1 MVLGSFVL
9 PYQDVSIRIWD
20 LGRGR
25 RERKDLL
32 RFRNAWEVPLN
43 SMVRSNV
50 RVAVTLA
57 ATLKSA
63 QCK

>member
-1 MVLGSFVL
+1 
-9 PYQDVSIRIWD
+9 
-20 LGRGR
+20 
-25 RERKDLL
+25 L

-43 SMVRSNV
+43 SIVRSNV

-63 QCK
+63 QRKQIDKMQMVQLGEEG